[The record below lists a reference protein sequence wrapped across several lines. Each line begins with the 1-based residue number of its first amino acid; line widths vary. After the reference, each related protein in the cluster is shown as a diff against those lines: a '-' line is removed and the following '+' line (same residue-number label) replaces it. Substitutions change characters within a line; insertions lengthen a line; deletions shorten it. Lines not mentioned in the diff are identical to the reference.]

1 VSFQQVIIE
10 GNLGQDPDVKVTSS
24 GTKYATLS
32 VATSESWKDKTSGE
46 RKEKVEWHRVVVWVE
61 HMVKFADEK
70 LRKGDTVLIVGKL
83 RTRKWQDQDG
93 KDRYSTEIVVQGYGT
108 DLQGIRVK
116 ALAGGRRDEG
126 DPGPEDERSSGSS
139 GFGSP
144 ARTRT
149 KDEMDDEI
157 PF

>member
-93 KDRYSTEIVVQGYGT
+93 KDRYSTEIVVHGYGT

-116 ALAGGRRDEG
+116 ALAGGRRDED
-126 DPGPEDERSSGSS
+126 DPGPVDDRSA

-144 ARTRT
+144 GT
-149 KDEMDDEI
+149 KKQSNASDMDDEI